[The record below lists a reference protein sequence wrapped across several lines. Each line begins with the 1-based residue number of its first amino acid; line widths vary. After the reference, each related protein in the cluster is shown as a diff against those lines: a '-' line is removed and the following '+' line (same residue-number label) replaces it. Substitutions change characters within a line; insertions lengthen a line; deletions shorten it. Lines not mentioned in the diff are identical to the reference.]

1 VSRVRVGLGHNH
13 GVSDPTDLPEPDFP
27 VVGWGREGY
36 DAGQVDAFV
45 DELRRSLRHDPP
57 TMAPYEVTD
66 QRFAVRRRGRGY
78 SLRPVD
84 DYLDRAHDLLR
95 ERHGADAVASL
106 EGHSTPPEHFPTWW
120 IYVVALV
127 LVVAVVVFTVGQ
139 L

>member
-1 VSRVRVGLGHNH
+1 VPTRLGQNRSVS
-13 GVSDPTDLPEPDFP
+13 PPAELPEPQFP
-27 VVGWGREGY
+27 TARWGRERY
-36 DAGQVDAFV
+36 DAEQVDAFIV
-45 DELRRSLRHDPP
+45 ELHRSLRHDPP
-57 TMAPYEVTD
+57 GMAPYEVTD

-95 ERHGADAVASL
+95 ARHGADAVASL

-120 IYVVALV
+120 IYVLALV
-127 LVVAVVVFTVGQ
+127 IVAAVVVFTVNQ

>member
-1 VSRVRVGLGHNH
+1 MSADAVSVGHNRC
-13 GVSDPTDLPEPDFP
+13 VSDRAELPEPDFRSA
-27 VVGWGREGY
+27 GWGREGY
-36 DAGQVDAFV
+36 DAEQVDTFV
-45 DELRRSLRHDPP
+45 GALRRSLRHEPP

-78 SLRPVD
+78 ALRPVD
-84 DYLDRAHDLLR
+84 DYLDCAQAVLR

-120 IYVVALV
+120 IYLLALV
-127 LVVAVVVFTVGQ
+127 IVVAVVVLTVAA